1 LPSGRDIQRRCDLK
15 DEDGIAVT
23 LCIEREITGAY
34 FESGCRFVETRT
46 EGGSSDISGNTDR
59 SQCTT
64 GKVVVGN
71 SGAFCA
77 SSVSVFAVWIA
88 PPVTTP
94 GPNPVTADP
103 GLTPTFPVIL
113 VWPIFVTVDPART
126 AKADAPPKA
135 TGDWLAL
142 VAVEL
147 DEEFM
152 EVMDDETLERELDEG
167 CREDAAD
174 AEVRTDERL
183 ILDEDEE
190 RIGRFLPI

>member
-1 LPSGRDIQRRCDLK
+1 
-15 DEDGIAVT
+15 
-23 LCIEREITGAY
+23 
-34 FESGCRFVETRT
+34 
-46 EGGSSDISGNTDR
+46 
-59 SQCTT
+59 
-64 GKVVVGN
+64 
-71 SGAFCA
+71 
-77 SSVSVFAVWIA
+77 
-88 PPVTTP
+88 
-94 GPNPVTADP
+94 VTADP

-167 CREDAAD
+167 CREDIADAEVRTEDAAD

>member
-1 LPSGRDIQRRCDLK
+1 M
-15 DEDGIAVT
+15 
-23 LCIEREITGAY
+23 
-34 FESGCRFVETRT
+34 
-46 EGGSSDISGNTDR
+46 
-59 SQCTT
+59 
-64 GKVVVGN
+64 
-71 SGAFCA
+71 
-77 SSVSVFAVWIA
+77 FAVWIA

-94 GPNPVTADP
+94 GPKPVTADP

-126 AKADAPPKA
+126 AKADAPPKE

-147 DEEFM
+147 DEMALLVVTDAE
-152 EVMDDETLERELDEG
+152 ELERELDEG

-174 AEVRTDERL
+174 AEVRTEEDVTDAEVRTDERL

-190 RIGRFLPI
+190 RTVGIFPI